1 MGDSKDCAVPFTPVV
16 CQHKPAAPFR
26 ESVDLKDSPPISRLL
41 HQAFVAETKEI
52 SMELAAATEGQT
64 ASDLTGVM
72 PAPVSEGFEYEVLQF
87 SALPHKRILPVFV
100 STHLFVTGTCK
111 KAKRTRETAKACTF
125 QKDPARKFA
134 RNCSRYVCT
143 ERFVSNGRKI

>member
-16 CQHKPAAPFR
+16 CQQKPAAPFR
-26 ESVDLKDSPPISRLL
+26 ESVDLKRSPAISRSL
-41 HQAFVAETKEI
+41 HQALFAQAKEVG
-52 SMELAAATEGQT
+52 MQLAAAMEWQI

-125 QKDPARKFA
+125 QKDPARKLACNFT
-134 RNCSRYVCT
+134 RYVCT
-143 ERFVSNGRKI
+143 ERFVSNAQKI